1 LFIQTENFP
10 VIKLL
15 DIAVLPEPP
24 KAAVDN
30 NDQDYERKGD
40 EGDQKVGFVLF
51 TEVRGSKK

>member
-1 LFIQTENFP
+1 MFIQTENFP